1 MTTLAVQFYDV
12 IVWLHVSSVV
22 VAFGPTFAFG
32 IYLAMTGRNHP
43 RSIPAVIEAQN
54 VVTRTMVTI
63 GGLLV
68 LVTGIYLTADR
79 WDFGY
84 FFVTWG
90 LIAIIVLLGLT
101 HGFFLPHDRRALA
114 AARRDIEAAG
124 SGDPAEAAEPT
135 ENADATEPTEPIESA
150 EPTEPMLRNDPFE
163 QIESAESSDHS
174 DNHESAP

>member
-1 MTTLAVQFYDV
+1 MTTLAVEFYDV

-32 IYLAMTGRNHP
+32 IYLAMTARNHP

-90 LIAIIVLLGLT
+90 LIAIIVLLGLA

-114 AARRDIEAAG
+114 AAKRDIEAAG
-124 SGDPAEAAEPT
+124 GGEVEFGDEFNRETAAS
-135 ENADATEPTEPIESA
+135 ARMGPIA
-150 EPTEPMLRNDPFE
+150 GLIVILTIYVMAAKPFL
-163 QIESAESSDHS
+163 
-174 DNHESAP
+174 

>member
-90 LIAIIVLLGLT
+90 LIAIIVLLGLA

-114 AARRDIEAAG
+114 AAKRDIEAAG
-124 SGDPAEAAEPT
+124 GGEVEFGDEFNRETAAS
-135 ENADATEPTEPIESA
+135 ARMGPIA
-150 EPTEPMLRNDPFE
+150 GLIVILTIYVMAAKPFL
-163 QIESAESSDHS
+163 
-174 DNHESAP
+174 

>member
-22 VAFGPTFAFG
+22 IAFGPTFASG
-32 IYLAMTGRNHP
+32 IYLAMTARNHP

-63 GGLLV
+63 GGVLILL
-68 LVTGIYLTADR
+68 TGIYLTADR

-90 LIAIIVLLGLT
+90 LIAIIALLGLA

-114 AARRDIEAAG
+114 AAKRDIEAAG
-124 SGDPAEAAEPT
+124 SGEVEFGEEFNRESGASARMG
-135 ENADATEPTEPIESA
+135 PIA
-150 EPTEPMLRNDPFE
+150 GLIVILTIYVMVAKPFL
-163 QIESAESSDHS
+163 
-174 DNHESAP
+174 

>member
-12 IVWLHVSSVV
+12 IVWLHVSAVV

-43 RSIPAVIEAQN
+43 RSIPAVLEAQD
-54 VVTRTMVTI
+54 VVNRTMVTI
-63 GGLLV
+63 GGVLV
-68 LVTGIYLTADR
+68 LLTGIYLVIDR

-90 LIAIIVLLGLT
+90 LIAIIVLLGLV

-114 AARRDIEAAG
+114 AAKRDIEAAG
-124 SGDPAEAAEPT
+124 SGEVEFGEEFNRETAAS
-135 ENADATEPTEPIESA
+135 ARMGPIA
-150 EPTEPMLRNDPFE
+150 GLIVILTIYVMAAKPFL
-163 QIESAESSDHS
+163 
-174 DNHESAP
+174 

>member
-1 MTTLAVQFYDV
+1 MTTLAVTFYDV

-32 IYLAMTGRNHP
+32 IYMAMTARNHP
-43 RSIPAVIEAQN
+43 RSIPAVLEAQN
-54 VVTRTMVTI
+54 VVSRMMVTI
-63 GGLLV
+63 GGVLV

-90 LIAIIVLLGLT
+90 LIAIIVLLGLV

-114 AARRDIEAAG
+114 AAKRDIDAAG
-124 SGDPAEAAEPT
+124 TGDVEFGQEFNRESGASARMGPIAGLIVIVTIYVMAAK
-135 ENADATEPTEPIESA
+135 
-150 EPTEPMLRNDPFE
+150 PFL
-163 QIESAESSDHS
+163 
-174 DNHESAP
+174 

>member
-22 VAFGPTFAFG
+22 IAFGPTFAFG

-43 RSIPAVIEAQN
+43 RSLPAVIEAQN

-63 GGLLV
+63 GGVLV
-68 LVTGIYLTADR
+68 LLTGIYLTADR

-90 LIAIIVLLGLT
+90 LIAIIVLLGLA

-114 AARRDIEAAG
+114 AAKRDIEAAG
-124 SGDPAEAAEPT
+124 SGEVDFGEEFNRASGASARMGPISGLIVILTIYVMAAK
-135 ENADATEPTEPIESA
+135 
-150 EPTEPMLRNDPFE
+150 PFL
-163 QIESAESSDHS
+163 
-174 DNHESAP
+174 